1 MNNKGYVYRYS
12 QYSFTHRSTR
22 LTYTQRLKLD
32 YSRQLYKDYI
42 SNHITIV
49 VLCTRAEIIDY

>member
-1 MNNKGYVYRYS
+1 MCIGIHSIHSHTDRPV
-12 QYSFTHRSTR
+12 
-22 LTYTQRLKLD
+22 TYTQRLKLD